1 MSGAEPAPAT
11 TPREVM
17 VPKPEKMLQRS
28 SWREATLG
36 AGPMH
41 LDLGGEGRVGH
52 AGAEG
57 AAGDVFRTAAAFP
70 GNRDA
75 KQTA

>member
-1 MSGAEPAPAT
+1 M
-11 TPREVM
+11 VM
-17 VPKPEKMLQRS
+17 KPENMLQRS

-36 AGPMH
+36 WVQGPVH
-41 LDLGGEGRVGH
+41 LGGEGRVGH

-57 AAGDVFRTAAAFP
+57 AASDVSRTAAAFP